1 MPNILE
7 ISKQQVALIQ
17 INDGDFWDVVD
28 SEVFSHPIF
37 FDKVYAY
44 LKKNAEKLITSEKI
58 LNAQESFV
66 LQLLEM
72 DKLNVKEY
80 DLLLFVTKWGY
91 QNLKPTNAESLL
103 KFYKHIRFTSIT
115 CDDYFRFIH
124 RYPDVIESKS
134 SLKILQYLYTPY
146 GCSLPD
152 WCSPNEQSRR
162 LEFRQDD
169 LEITFMIE

>member
-44 LKKNAEKLITSEKI
+44 LKENAEKLIKSEKI

-146 GCSLPD
+146 GRSLPD

-162 LEFRQDD
+162 LEFRQED
-169 LEITFMIE
+169 LAITFMIE